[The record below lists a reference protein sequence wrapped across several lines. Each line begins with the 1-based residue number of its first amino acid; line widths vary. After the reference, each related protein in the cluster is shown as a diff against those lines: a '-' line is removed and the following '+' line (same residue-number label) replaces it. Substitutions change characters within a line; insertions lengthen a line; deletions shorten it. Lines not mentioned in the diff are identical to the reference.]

1 MSNNR
6 KTAAFGWV
14 ALASFLF
21 ALMYVFPK
29 LAAAYPA
36 SEFQDSVAITALH
49 VALFR
54 YLGGVLTIT
63 PVFFLGPG
71 AADRRRQPFRLIDGF
86 HVLRALMGVMSV
98 AAGAYAVLR
107 IPLANAQAISA
118 TSGVIGIGLAVIFLR
133 ERIDW
138 RGILAILVSLS
149 GAIIVAEPRFDA
161 IGGGAEL
168 WFSAGAIAAFIS
180 AFAWGVDSIILKFSA
195 SRDDPVRILMVVN
208 YAAVFCLLCA
218 TPFYWTPIS
227 GTAIALLAA
236 MGPIAIVGQY
246 CNIRGFQLAASVD
259 LVAIRYSGVVFA
271 ALIGVAIFN
280 EWPTIAVMI
289 GGFLVCGG
297 AVAALTLRSRNET

>member
-1 MSNNR
+1 VIQNR

-29 LAAAYPA
+29 LAESYPA
-36 SEFQDSVAITALH
+36 DNAQNGVMITALH

-63 PVFFLGPG
+63 PVFFFGPG
-71 AADRRRQPFRLIDGF
+71 SADRRRQPFRLIDGF
-86 HVLRALMGVMSV
+86 HVLRAVMGIISV

-133 ERIDW
+133 ERINW
-138 RGILAILVSLS
+138 RGILAIFVSLS
-149 GAIIVAEPRFDA
+149 GAVIVAEPKFDA
-161 IGGGAEL
+161 IGSGAGL
-168 WFSAGAIAAFIS
+168 WLSVGAIAAFIS

-195 SRDDPVRILMVVN
+195 SRDDPIRILMVVN

-218 TPFYWTPIS
+218 TPFYWTPVS
-227 GTAIALLAA
+227 GVAIALLAT

-246 CNIRGFQLAASVD
+246 CNIRGFRLAASVD
-259 LVAIRYSGVVFA
+259 LVAVRYSGVVFA
-271 ALIGVAIFN
+271 ALIGIAIFN
-280 EWPTIAVMI
+280 EWPTIAVII

-297 AVAALTLRSRNET
+297 AVAALVLRSRNET